1 MSDTP
6 GAWFAARTEGA
17 PARLLEAS
25 TGWWDRAAGA
35 TPGARL
41 AMAGHDALEAAIASG
56 ATRDAALD
64 LLAADALITLALLAE
79 GEADPMSLRQRAVA
93 IRAAVTS
100 A

>member
-1 MSDTP
+1 MSDAP

-25 TGWWDRAAGA
+25 TAWWDRAEGG
-35 TPGARL
+35 TSGDRL
-41 AMAGHDALEAAIASG
+41 ARAGRDALEAAIAAG

-79 GEADPMSLRQRAVA
+79 GEADPMTLRQRAVA